1 MKKNIKGFTLV
12 ELLAVIVIL
21 GVIMSIAGISLIS
34 TKKKANQREV
44 ESIYNTIKKLGPDVY
59 LNEKEVEKCY
69 TVAWLKKEEYLKS
82 EVVNPAKPGVKCEAF
97 LKIGKLSDEDMFD
110 AYVRCDGL
118 EAKGTKPEDTNVCID
133 N

>member
-1 MKKNIKGFTLV
+1 MNKKNKGFTLV

-59 LNEKEVEKCY
+59 LDKKEVSKCY
-69 TVAWLKKEEYLKS
+69 TATWLKNQGYLKS
-82 EVVNPAKPGVKCEAF
+82 EVVNPAKPGDNCDAYLIIK
-97 LKIGKLSDEDMFD
+97 SSNDDMFD
-110 AYVRCDGL
+110 AYVICDGL
-118 EAKGTKPEDTNVCID
+118 EPEGTSPTNTDDCD
-133 N
+133 